1 MRTVLRGQV
10 HRSDGGFVLLFCLL
24 SMSANLATTAWASE
38 RASASSIIKVTPY
51 FVDGKQYG
59 YRLYPVSNPATFE
72 EIGLEPGDLLLG
84 VDGISMSRVDGYA
97 IFFKRLDSAAPVVL
111 RVLRSSGEIEI
122 DAQLK

>member
-1 MRTVLRGQV
+1 
-10 HRSDGGFVLLFCLL
+10 
-24 SMSANLATTAWASE
+24 MSANLATTAWASE